1 MGRIN
6 WGRVIL
12 GGLLAG
18 VIINIVE
25 ALCGAVIL
33 KSRWDAAANALGITM
48 PQDATANT
56 IWVLFG
62 FAVGIWAV
70 WLYAAIRPRY
80 GAGVKTALCAGF
92 ATWFLGYLLWSVSL
106 HNMGLFPG
114 SVLVPATAIGLVELL
129 VATVAGAW
137 LYKE

>member
-1 MGRIN
+1 MARIN

-18 VIINIVE
+18 VIVNIVE

-33 KSRWDAAANALGITM
+33 KRRWDAAYSGLGITM
-48 PQDATANT
+48 PQNAMANT
-56 IWVLFG
+56 IWVVFG

-92 ATWFLGYLLWSVSL
+92 ATWLLGYLLWSVSL

-129 VATVAGAW
+129 IATVVGAW
-137 LYKE
+137 VYKE